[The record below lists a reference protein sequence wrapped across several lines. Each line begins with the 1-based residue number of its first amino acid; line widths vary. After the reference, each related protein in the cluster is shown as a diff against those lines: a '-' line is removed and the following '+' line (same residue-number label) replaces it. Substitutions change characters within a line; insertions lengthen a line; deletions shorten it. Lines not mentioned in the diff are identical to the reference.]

1 MNWLSVL
8 SFVQTNNDLDNEREK
23 LIREIK
29 EKIYNEIKKQ
39 VDVYRN
45 QELEKLEREKEKQL
59 KEFKKMEQAIKIY
72 ESKIDDETIKELEEI
87 KKQDY
92 ELFILLRRELVKDLS
107 LRVVEGYENKK
118 ELQKAREEFLKE
130 IEKAKQ
136 EINKEFDRIIQEEY
150 NKFLESDEYRKIV
163 NDTNRQI
170 DEAKQ
175 QNLILS
181 LI

>member
-1 MNWLSVL
+1 MNLLLFQLW
-8 SFVQTNNDLDNEREK
+8 QDNNEFENQRQEAIEEAKRQ
-23 LIREIK
+23 
-29 EKIYNEIKKQ
+29 IYNEIKRQ
-39 VDVYRN
+39 IDVYRSE
-45 QELEKLEREKEKQL
+45 ELKKLEQEKQKQL
-59 KEFKKMEQAIKIY
+59 QEFEKMEEAIKLY
-72 ESKIDDETIKELEEI
+72 ESKIDNETIKELEEI

-92 ELFILLRRELVKDLS
+92 ELFILLRRELAKDLS
-107 LRVVEGYENKK
+107 LRQVEGYEYKK

-163 NDTNRQI
+163 NDINRQI

>member
-1 MNWLSVL
+1 MNLLLFQLW
-8 SFVQTNNDLDNEREK
+8 QDNNEFENQRQKAIEEAKRQ
-23 LIREIK
+23 
-29 EKIYNEIKKQ
+29 IYNEIKRQ
-39 VDVYRN
+39 IDVYRSE
-45 QELEKLEREKEKQL
+45 ELKKLEQEKQKQL
-59 KEFKKMEQAIKIY
+59 QEFEKMEKAIKLY
-72 ESKIDDETIKELEEI
+72 ESKIDNETIKELEEI

-92 ELFILLRRELVKDLS
+92 ELFILLRRELAKDLS

-163 NDTNRQI
+163 NDINRQI

-181 LI
+181 FI

>member
-1 MNWLSVL
+1 MNLLLFQLW
-8 SFVQTNNDLDNEREK
+8 QDNNDFENQRQEAIEEAKRQ
-23 LIREIK
+23 
-29 EKIYNEIKKQ
+29 IYNEIKRQ
-39 VDVYRN
+39 IDVYRSE
-45 QELEKLEREKEKQL
+45 ELKKLEQEKQKQL
-59 KEFKKMEQAIKIY
+59 QEFEKMEKAIKLY
-72 ESKIDDETIKELEEI
+72 ESKIDNETIKELEEI

-107 LRVVEGYENKK
+107 LRQVEGYEYKK

-163 NDTNRQI
+163 NDINRQI